1 MALRTFTWCVDAGA
15 TQDTELVTNTVKFGD
30 GYEQV
35 SSFGINTAKKSWS
48 VAKTARLSEIEAIY
62 RFLLDHK
69 GVSPFHINIGGET
82 NTYRTD
88 GAISKAHI
96 GADVWQVSFNL
107 KQVFV
112 PENLVA
118 DNNAAEEARIQAM
131 INAAVAAAVP
141 VAVDDA
147 LRPIGLA
154 LDELIG
160 GG

>member
-1 MALRTFTWCVDAGA
+1 MLRTFTWCVNAGA
-15 TQDTELVTNTVKFGD
+15 TEETELKTNAVQFGD

-35 SSFGINTAKKSWS
+35 SSFGINNAKRSWS

-69 GVSPFHINIGGET
+69 GVAPFIINIGGET
-82 NTYRTD
+82 KTYRTE
-88 GAISKAHI
+88 GAISKAHV
-96 GADVWQVSFNL
+96 GADVWQVSFSL

-112 PENLVA
+112 PTNLVA
-118 DNNAAEEARIQAM
+118 DNNAAEEVRIQAM

-141 VAVDDA
+141 IAVEDA